1 MQAALVILDG
11 WGLGDRDFRVGEA
24 ASTSRSQRSRDR
36 LDAVKAAD
44 TPNFDDYA
52 DRGAFGTLTT
62 HGREVGLPRGQMGNS
77 EVGHLTIGAGR
88 VVFQEYTR
96 IEEAIAEGDL
106 CENDAISGAFDHV
119 EATGGRVHFVG
130 LLSDGG
136 VHSDQEHFHALVQ
149 CAASRDVEAT
159 THAFTDGRDTAPHG
173 GEAFLQTLQ
182 DVVAEHGT
190 GAVAT
195 VTGRYHA
202 MDRDQNWDRTKRA
215 FDAIVNREGD
225 HRAES
230 AVAAVR
236 QSYARD
242 TTDEFVEPTVVE
254 GGAALSEGDAVVF
267 CNFRADR
274 ARQLV
279 RMLADIRPED
289 WAAEGVSTDPPEVPV
304 ATMTEYDKTFDL
316 PVAFEPH
323 QPADTLGDELARH
336 DLTQLRVAESEKYPH
351 VTYFLNG
358 GREVE
363 FEGETRRIVESPDV
377 PTYDHAPEMSA
388 AGVTDTALDV
398 LEGDDPDVL
407 VLNYANPDM
416 VGHTGDY
423 DAAVEAVEAVDAEL
437 GRLVPALREH
447 GDDLRESPDER
458 AGSDVTREQGA
469 SVLLTADHGNA
480 DDMGT
485 REDPHTAH
493 TFNPVPLV
501 FLEPGDR
508 GEPSIGDGSGG
519 VDVREDGALRD
530 IAPTMLSLLGLEQP
544 DVMTGESLLE

>member
-11 WGLGDRDFRVGEA
+11 WGLGDHDFRVGEA
-24 ASTSRSQRSRDR
+24 ASTSRSHGSRDR
-36 LDAVKAAD
+36 LDAVEAAD

-96 IEEAIAEGDL
+96 IEDAIADGEL
-106 CENDAISGAFDHV
+106 CSNDAVSGALDHV
-119 EATGGRVHFVG
+119 ERTGGRVHFMG
-130 LLSDGG
+130 LVSDGG
-136 VHSDQEHFHALVQ
+136 VHSDHEHLHALIE
-149 CAASRDVEAT
+149 CAAERGVDAT

-173 GEAFLQTLQ
+173 GEDYLQSLQ
-182 DVVAEHGT
+182 EAVDEYGT
-190 GAVAT
+190 GDVAT
-195 VTGRYHA
+195 VTGRYYA
-202 MDRDQNWDRTKRA
+202 MDRDQNWERTKRA
-215 FDAIVNREGD
+215 YDAIVDRNGD
-225 HRAES
+225 YRADS
-230 AVAAVR
+230 AVEAV
-236 QSYARD
+236 QDSYDRD
-242 TTDEFVEPTVVE
+242 TTDEFVEPTVVR
-254 GGAALSEGDAVVF
+254 GGDALSEGDAVVF
-267 CNFRADR
+267 FNFRADR

-279 RMLADIRPED
+279 RMLADIGPED
-289 WAAEGVSTDPPEVPV
+289 WGAEGVTTDPPAVPV

-323 QPADTLGDELARH
+323 QPEDTLGDELARH
-336 DLTQLRVAESEKYPH
+336 ELTQLRVAESEKYPH

-377 PTYDHAPEMSA
+377 PTYDLQPEMSA

-398 LEGDDPDVL
+398 LATDDPDVL
-407 VLNYANPDM
+407 VLNYANADM

-423 DAAVEAVEAVDAEL
+423 EAAIEAVEAVDAEL
-437 GRLVPALREH
+437 GRLVPVLR
-447 GDDLRESPDER
+447 D
-458 AGSDVTREQGA
+458 AGA
-469 SVLLTADHGNA
+469 HVLVTADHGNA

-485 REDPHTAH
+485 RDDPHTAH

-501 FLEPGDR
+501 YLDADADGD
-508 GEPSIGDGSGG
+508 DLSGG
-519 VDVREDGALRD
+519 VAVSDSGALRD
-530 IAPTMLSLLGLEQP
+530 VAPTMLSLLGVEQP
-544 DVMTGESLLE
+544 EVMTGESLVD